1 MKRYFTAAAFAAFLA
16 SLSTPTLAMAAGDQS
31 WSGTISDKMCGPDHK
46 AMQSKQS
53 DRDCTLA
60 CSKEGTPYVLVS
72 GGNVYQ
78 LSGHD
83 ADLKTHAG
91 HSVTISGE
99 LKGGTIRVSKVEMK

>member
-1 MKRYFTAAAFAAFLA
+1 
-16 SLSTPTLAMAAGDQS
+16 
-31 WSGTISDKMCGPDHK
+31 
-46 AMQSKQS
+46 
-53 DRDCTLA
+53 
-60 CSKEGTPYVLVS
+60 VLVS

>member
-1 MKRYFTAAAFAAFLA
+1 MKRYLAATAFAAFIVSTA
-16 SLSTPTLAMAAGDQS
+16 SLATAATDQT
-31 WSGTISDKMCGPDHK
+31 WSGTISDKMCGANHQ

-60 CSKEGTPYVLVS
+60 CSRDGTPYVLVS
-72 GGNVYQ
+72 GGKVYQ

-91 HSVTISGE
+91 HAVAISGE